1 MNDSD
6 PVDIELTKLSKPS
19 HVKGSKKIFWKII
32 KKNSSCLHE
41 KWKYGSGSGHF

>member
-19 HVKGSKKIFWKII
+19 HVKCSKKVSEDYQ
-32 KKNSSCLHE
+32 KKNFVSMSNGNMDLALDI
-41 KWKYGSGSGHF
+41 F

>member
-6 PVDIELTKLSKPS
+6 PVDIELTKLFKPS
-19 HVKGSKKIFWKII
+19 HDKGSKNVLEDYKKKI
-32 KKNSSCLHE
+32 SSCFHE